1 MPAIYRPPAGFS
13 FLVKFDFSPN
23 VFDVSFQSVSG
34 LSVEYEFE
42 TYKEGGENRFE
53 HKLPVR
59 TRYSDLVLKRGFV
72 FAGSYLYQ
80 WCQRAFR
87 DRDFQP
93 ANVIVSLLNEAFVP
107 LKTWNVV
114 HAVPKKWSLS
124 DFNANENAVV
134 VETLEL
140 SYQYFEVIPPF

>member
-59 TRYSDLVLKRGFV
+59 TKYSDLVLKRGFV
-72 FAGSYLYQ
+72 FAGSHLYQ

-107 LKTWNVV
+107 LKTWTVV

-124 DFNANENAVV
+124 DFNASENAVV